1 MTSRFTGAAGF
12 ALLAL
17 AKASL
22 SHAALYYVN
31 PDSGN
36 DTKHAGTNAT
46 APWKTLAK
54 ARDAL
59 EPGDTL
65 HLASA
70 KTFTEALVLS
80 TGVSYTTYGGS
91 EPARISGLRRVDIA
105 STTWTKDAAY
115 PIYTTKLA
123 RDVAPTGVS
132 QVFMGGDRLIRARTP
147 NAGRGDFKSV
157 SSSQFARVTAD
168 GDHLTLNLN
177 PKIVPAGEEVRG
189 ATAMI
194 RLRGSD
200 LGEYDV
206 ADWKPGSFSSL
217 AVKAVSFTEDWY
229 IAHEYTIPA
238 GHGYW
243 LENKRWMLDSAREWH
258 YDAGT
263 RELSLWAPNGLSPQG
278 QNVTIATMPNGIV
291 GKAVGN
297 VTVNNILVMDTA
309 SDGISLVASRNVT
322 LSQVTV
328 LRAGRR
334 GIAMAGSANCTITGA
349 TVDGSAADGIWLGFW
364 STFTPHM
371 PPAHI
376 RRSVNIDILDSK
388 IINSGL
394 RGYAQ
399 AAVRLGEGGRFANNT
414 VQNTPYIGVSAPLN
428 NTIEDNLIV
437 NSCSGY
443 EDCGGI
449 YVLQPPDDPA
459 KLAKASPTTPVT
471 RIKMPNNIVIRHNIV
486 DGGTGSPDGVPE
498 GQGTDTRGIYLDD
511 YVNGVKVQGNYVSG
525 MKHGYMLHTAFN
537 NEVSDNLAIRNRSNN
552 FFMQEHAVPDL
563 NPQNAQNAQKTWAN
577 GEMRQNTFAR
587 NAMVASRDAA
597 SAKRAIPNILHIAHG
612 SGGKTQQFGTYLQNQ
627 YATLNPNA
635 ANILAYNY
643 GADQKGKEDMSLAT
657 WRGIGNDSQ
666 GAMRQAVEAYGFYNS
681 SRSSKLT
688 VNCPTTVV
696 ANCARFIDLKKN
708 AAVTF
713 PLTLDAWE
721 AVILIR

>member
-1 MTSRFTGAAGF
+1 MTSRFIGAAIF
-12 ALLAL
+12 ALLAQ
-17 AKASL
+17 ASL
-22 SHAALYYVN
+22 SYAAVYYVN

-36 DTKHAGTNAT
+36 DTKHAGTSAM
-46 APWKTLAK
+46 AAWKTLAK

-65 HLASA
+65 YLASA
-70 KTFTEALVLS
+70 KTFTEPLVLS
-80 TGVSYTTYGGS
+80 TGVSYATYGGS
-91 EPARISGLRRVDIA
+91 ETARISGLRRVDIA
-105 STTWTKDAAY
+105 STTWTKDPTY

-123 RDVAPTGVS
+123 RDVAPTGMS
-132 QVFMGGDRLIRARTP
+132 QVFIGGDRLIRARTP
-147 NAGRGDFKSV
+147 NLGKGDFKSV
-157 SSSQFARVTAD
+157 QFSQFARVTAD
-168 GDHLTLNLN
+168 GDHLTLNIN

-194 RLRGSD
+194 RMRGSD

-206 ADWKPGSFSSL
+206 ANWKPGSFSSL

-238 GHGYW
+238 GYGYW
-243 LENKRWMLDSAREWH
+243 LENKRWMLDSAREWF
-258 YDAGT
+258 YDAST

-278 QNVTIATMPNGIV
+278 QNVTISTMPNGIV

-297 VTVNNILVMDTA
+297 VLVSNIVVMDTA

-322 LSQVTV
+322 LSHVSV
-328 LRAGRR
+328 FRAGRR
-334 GIAMAGSANCTITGA
+334 GIAMAGSANSTITGA
-349 TVDGSAADGIWLGFW
+349 TVEDSAADGIWLGFW
-364 STFTPHM
+364 STFTRHL

-376 RRSVNIDILDSK
+376 RCSVDVDILDSK
-388 IINSGL
+388 ISNSGL

-399 AAVRLGEGGRFANNT
+399 TAVRLGEGGRFANNT

-428 NTIEDNLIV
+428 NTIESNLIL

-459 KLAKASPTTPVT
+459 KVATASPTTPIT
-471 RIKMPNNIVIRHNIV
+471 RVKVPSNIVIRHNIV
-486 DGGTGSPDGVPE
+486 DGGTGSADGLPE
-498 GQGTDTRGIYLDD
+498 GDGADTRGIYLDD

-537 NEVSDNLAIRNRSNN
+537 NDVSDNLAIRNRSNN

-563 NPQNAQNAQKTWAN
+563 NPQNAQKTWTN

-612 SGGKTQQFGTYLQNQ
+612 SGGKTQQFGTYFQNQ

-643 GADQKGKEDMSLAT
+643 GADQKGKEDMSLTT
-657 WRGIGNDSQ
+657 WRGIGNDSN

-681 SRSSKLT
+681 SKSSKLT
-688 VNCPTTVV
+688 VSCPTTVT
-696 ANCARFIDLKKN
+696 ANCAEFIDLKKS
-708 AAVTF
+708 AAVSF
-713 PLTLDAWE
+713 PLMLDAWS